1 MTIELVVAVVRW
13 RSLSLENRIAALL
26 GFNANLISCVLG
38 LGISSTAIGCT
49 EICPIPSF
57 VAAKRLDAYLYLP
70 LQTLNYP
77 VSLMN
82 TTIMT
87 KLTEYNIIPNTLP
100 IRTRSMSLKQLNVKI
115 PEQELRILEAF
126 ADKTE
131 RTKTDIIREFIRS
144 LQAKI

>member
-1 MTIELVVAVVRW
+1 
-13 RSLSLENRIAALL
+13 
-26 GFNANLISCVLG
+26 
-38 LGISSTAIGCT
+38 
-49 EICPIPSF
+49 
-57 VAAKRLDAYLYLP
+57 
-70 LQTLNYP
+70 
-77 VSLMN
+77 MN
-82 TTIMT
+82 TTMMT

-100 IRTRSMSLKQLNVKI
+100 TIRTRSMSLKQLNVKI

>member
-1 MTIELVVAVVRW
+1 V
-13 RSLSLENRIAALL
+13 L
-26 GFNANLISCVLG
+26 GFGS
-38 LGISSTAIGCT
+38 SSTAIGCT
-49 EICPIPSF
+49 EIRPIPSPSF
-57 VAAKRLDAYLYLP
+57 VAAKPLDAYLSLP
-70 LQTLNYP
+70 LQTPNHP
-77 VSLMN
+77 VSQMN
-82 TTIMT
+82 TTMMT
-87 KLTEYNIIPNTLP
+87 KLTEYNIVPNTLP